1 MNMWNRPTNTGVGVD
16 FVSPLIGKKMIV
28 NSNFYLLGT
37 LVARRGNRYGWNFQ
51 LCRYHCIK
59 CRPAIKKRSI
69 NYHVPWIY
77 NYCIGPRTEKPK
89 RTLAASGHS

>member
-1 MNMWNRPTNTGVGVD
+1 MWDTNAGVGVD

-77 NYCIGPRTEKPK
+77 NYCIGPQTEKPK